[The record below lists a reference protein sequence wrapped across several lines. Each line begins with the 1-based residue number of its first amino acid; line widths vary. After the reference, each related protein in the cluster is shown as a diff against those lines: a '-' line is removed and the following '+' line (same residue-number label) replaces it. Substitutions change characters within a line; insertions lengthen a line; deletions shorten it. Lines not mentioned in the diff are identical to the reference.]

1 MAWTI
6 TFGGGGGW
14 KKYQGVSIYSEG
26 RANDVC
32 WQNGCGAC
40 ESWRW
45 PSILAW
51 ATRGIELPLTKL
63 GETEGVAL
71 WGGMIRNA
79 LVGLFHLRCLLDI
92 KETGP
97 GGIWRY
103 KCGVCRQ
110 VEVAN
115 KKLSSVSILAICGV
129 MKLDESTKGRGA
141 GDRGKKRTNG

>member
-1 MAWTI
+1 MTKH
-6 TFGGGGGW
+6 FGLSNLGD
-14 KKYQGVSIYSEG
+14 
-26 RANDVC
+26 RTA
-32 WQNGCGAC
+32 
-40 ESWRW
+40 
-45 PSILAW
+45 
-51 ATRGIELPLTKL
+51 LTTL
-63 GETEGVAL
+63 GETEGAAL

-141 GDRGKKRTNG
+141 GDRGKKRTKS